1 MRKGDFMKDKRNK
14 LHIPELSDSD
24 VERLAKDVP
33 ALNKGA
39 VKRITESCINKMGAA
54 AASDTDFEGGVQVS
68 GTEKYSRP
76 KYTRFIT
83 AIAACLAVFV
93 GAAGIMYI
101 NKNMSRN
108 PVDFNMNE
116 EILSDEKIAPES
128 DSQGSASDT
137 KADTSAAI
145 EIVTETVIDCEPTA
159 ETMPAHPPTED
170 STEATEPA
178 APDATEVCSQPRLTT
193 VTAVTSAAKTTVT
206 VPTTT
211 EHREEPTVV
220 EPTVN
225 VQEKFRQLCSD
236 TRGLWANVNSNDE
249 LEYISLDGSGNYI
262 LYDFERIKLTEGK
275 LEFVTC
281 DCVNADHISLL
292 LKLYDGG
299 YYLEYDGTNLVS
311 DDEKLNFS
319 RKSKNPDSA
328 LPYPQN
334 RMKGLWL
341 RTSGNGPSIIACGL
355 AEGYIAYDMD
365 MNIVNKGWMCW
376 TELAMEDPFAVDTAN
391 IYSLDGADLSF
402 KFTERNVVRSLDGA
416 VYRRIGYDPAN
427 LDILLNG

>member
-1 MRKGDFMKDKRNK
+1 MKNNRNK
-14 LHIPELSDSD
+14 LHIPEMNDSD

-33 ALNKGA
+33 ALDKGA

-54 AASDTDFEGGVQVS
+54 SAADKEFEDGIQVS
-68 GTEKYSRP
+68 GTEIYSRP
-76 KYTRFIT
+76 KYRRIIAT
-83 AIAACLAVFV
+83 IAACAAVFV
-93 GAAGIMYI
+93 GAVGIVHIGRNLSRSPSDY
-101 NKNMSRN
+101 NMS
-108 PVDFNMNE
+108 E
-116 EILSDEKIAPES
+116 EILTNIGTPAES
-128 DSQGSASDT
+128 GSQGSS
-137 KADTSAAI
+137 ADNEGNTSAAI

-159 ETMPAHPPTED
+159 ETMPAHHPTED

-178 APDATEVCSQPRLTT
+178 EPDVTEVCSHPLLTT
-193 VTAVTSAAKTTVT
+193 TAVTSTAKTTVT

-211 EHREEPTVV
+211 EHQEEPTVV

-236 TRGLWANVNSNDE
+236 TRGLWASVNSNDE
-249 LEYISLDGSGNYI
+249 LEYISLDGSGNYV
-262 LYDFERIKLTEGK
+262 LYDFERIKLAEGK

-281 DCVNADHISLL
+281 DCVNADHIYLL
-292 LKLYDGG
+292 AKYQEQE
-299 YYLEYDGTNLVS
+299 YYLEYDGANLVS
-311 DDEKLNFS
+311 DDKNLSFS
-319 RKSKNPDSA
+319 RKSANPDSA

-341 RTSGNGPSIIACGL
+341 RTSGDGPVIIACGI
-355 AEGYIAYDMD
+355 AEGYIAYDNN

-416 VYRRIGYDPAN
+416 GYRRIGYDPAN

>member
-1 MRKGDFMKDKRNK
+1 MKNKRDN
-14 LHIPELSDSD
+14 LHIPELNDAD

-33 ALNKGA
+33 ALDKGA
-39 VKRITESCINKMGAA
+39 VKRITESCIDKMGT
-54 AASDTDFEGGVQVS
+54 ASAVDKEFSNGMQAS
-68 GTEKYSRP
+68 GTDVYSRP
-76 KYTRFIT
+76 KYRRI
-83 AIAACLAVFV
+83 IAALAACAAVLV
-93 GAAGIMYI
+93 GAFGIVHIGRTLRNSPNDY
-101 NKNMSRN
+101 NMS
-108 PVDFNMNE
+108 E
-116 EILSDEKIAPES
+116 EILTNIKTPADSG
-128 DSQGSASDT
+128 SQGSS
-137 KADTSAAI
+137 ADNVENTSAAI
-145 EIVTETVIDCEPTA
+145 EIETETVIDCEPTA

-178 APDATEVCSQPRLTT
+178 DPDVTEVCSHPLLTT
-193 VTAVTSAAKTTVT
+193 TAVTSTAKTTVT

-211 EHREEPTVV
+211 EHQEEPTVV
-220 EPTVN
+220 EPTVD
-225 VQEKFRQLCSD
+225 VQEKFRKLCSD
-236 TRGLWANVNSNDE
+236 TRGLWASVNSNDE
-249 LEYISLDGSGNYI
+249 LEYISLDGSGNYV
-262 LYDFERIKLTEGK
+262 LYDFERIKLAEGK

-281 DCVNADHISLL
+281 DCVNADHISLF

-311 DDEKLNFS
+311 DDEKLIFS
-319 RKSKNPDSA
+319 RKSFNPYSA

-334 RMKGLWL
+334 RMKGLWQKV
-341 RTSGNGPSIIACGL
+341 SGNGPALIACGI
-355 AEGYIAYDMD
+355 AEGYIAYDRD

-416 VYRRIGYDPAN
+416 VYRRMGYDPAN